1 VARSRREAMF
11 LAEFFR
17 EAHALLSVG
26 CAWRRSFCRR
36 RYGRR

>member
-17 EAHALLSVG
+17 EAHALLSFA
-26 CAWRRSFCRR
+26 CAWTRSYCRR
-36 RYGRR
+36 R